1 MTTVRQPSLGALL
14 QNGAPSRNGVLPHAS
29 SRGGVAPVRTD
40 NARLVQLGL
49 LVGGAVM
56 LPLGLIVIGIGWYGI
71 AHTPYEYDQLV
82 YLVSGGCLGLGITFV
97 GGFLYFGG
105 WLARVAADRK
115 ESDRHLADVL
125 LILADA
131 VAHATPP
138 APVTTKR
145 VPTLAPD
152 PYGADPPTRELGAIL
167 VTAGGSSTVHRA
179 DCALLEGR
187 TDLRPAGAHAPG
199 LTPCRLCSPLD

>member
-1 MTTVRQPSLGALL
+1 MTMTSSPQTTGAL
-14 QNGAPSRNGVLPHAS
+14 PRVS
-29 SRGGVAPVRTD
+29 SRGGIAPVRTD
-40 NARLVQLGL
+40 NSRLIHLAL

-105 WLARVAADRK
+105 WLARTSADQK
-115 ESDRHLADVL
+115 ESDKRLADVL

-131 VAHATPP
+131 VAHANANAGP
-138 APVTTKR
+138 ASTT
-145 VPTLAPD
+145 VPRPATAPE
-152 PYGADPPTRELGAIL
+152 PYSADPPTREIGAVL
-167 VTAGGSSTVHRA
+167 VTTGGSSTVHRA

-187 TDLRPAGAHAPG
+187 TDLHPAGPRASE
-199 LTPCRLCSPLD
+199 LTPCRLCNPFA